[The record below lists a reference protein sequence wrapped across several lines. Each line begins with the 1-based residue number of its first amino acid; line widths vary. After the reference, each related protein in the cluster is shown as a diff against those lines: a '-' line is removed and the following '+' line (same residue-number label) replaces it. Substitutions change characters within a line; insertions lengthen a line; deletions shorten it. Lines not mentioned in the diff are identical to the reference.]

1 MKAEMGDTEDI
12 LVLPAVNVMAD
23 NTTVLC
29 SAFWGMLSETL
40 ALLNTMA
47 KIPLNLVMPRQMGL
61 PCVSQH

>member
-29 SAFWGMLSETL
+29 SAF
-40 ALLNTMA
+40 
-47 KIPLNLVMPRQMGL
+47 
-61 PCVSQH
+61 